1 MFRTINEKQHKGHPL
16 GILNSSDDRL
26 LNRILKLYDAQLK
39 IFESWVSIFW
49 TANYRHDSRHRVK
62 PGHLAALNGHV
73 GVLAELIPTHTMTID
88 EADGNGRTM
97 LTWAAQ
103 NGHVDIVQLLLD
115 KGADVNAQGLW
126 HGSGLHGPSYKGG
139 EYGNALYAASCEG
152 HAEIVQLLLNKGA
165 DVNAQGGKYGNA
177 LYAASIRGNVEIAQL
192 LLDKGAD
199 ANAQGGE
206 YGNALYAAS
215 YEGHAE
221 IVQLLL
227 NKGADVNAQG
237 GKYGNALYAASI
249 RGNVEIAQLLLDKGQ
264 TGNVEI
270 VQLLLDKGADVQRLD
285 SLGRTPLFLAA
296 RGLVRFDTTL
306 CCAMV
311 TERDTINVASDE
323 EERDGGERR
332 QLRPRPKPSNKAIGN
347 RATDNEAIE
356 DEAIDNQATDNAT
369 DDAEVTKRR
378 TKGRGTKSTKQLE
391 RQTSILEQ
399 VLGESQAQAAR
410 IEELQNQVNEL
421 KEAQHATT
429 TEVQALRESIVASTA
444 TAAEQRRAEA
454 SYADVARMSPTS
466 NARPSTTVAPPT
478 QADTL
483 FCTIDLS
490 RIENEQDEQLTPGAV
505 RILTEDKVR
514 AEQGQDNWR
523 CLAVTKDSKKSRIRI
538 ACRNEEELKLVKR
551 VVESKLPRE
560 ARMLRDDLY
569 RVKVNYVKRT
579 VVLDEKDKIRIDIA
593 KQIGQENNVQIAKI
607 SWLSIN
613 GPPKEYG
620 SMAVYLTKAS
630 DAEKLLT
637 DRFIRS
643 GPATEPTSAAGPKF
657 AGDAP
662 EKVTTTALAMRPSSN
677 ASPAEVPM
685 RRSAEIPSIRRGVN
699 YA

>member
-1 MFRTINEKQHKGHPL
+1 
-16 GILNSSDDRL
+16 
-26 LNRILKLYDAQLK
+26 
-39 IFESWVSIFW
+39 
-49 TANYRHDSRHRVK
+49 
-62 PGHLAALNGHV
+62 
-73 GVLAELIPTHTMTID
+73 
-88 EADGNGRTM
+88 
-97 LTWAAQ
+97 
-103 NGHVDIVQLLLD
+103 
-115 KGADVNAQGLW
+115 
-126 HGSGLHGPSYKGG
+126 
-139 EYGNALYAASCEG
+139 
-152 HAEIVQLLLNKGA
+152 
-165 DVNAQGGKYGNA
+165 
-177 LYAASIRGNVEIAQL
+177 
-192 LLDKGAD
+192 
-199 ANAQGGE
+199 
-206 YGNALYAAS
+206 
-215 YEGHAE
+215 
-221 IVQLLL
+221 
-227 NKGADVNAQG
+227 
-237 GKYGNALYAASI
+237 
-249 RGNVEIAQLLLDKGQ
+249 
-264 TGNVEI
+264 
-270 VQLLLDKGADVQRLD
+270 
-285 SLGRTPLFLAA
+285 
-296 RGLVRFDTTL
+296 
-306 CCAMV
+306 MV

-378 TKGRGTKSTKQLE
+378 TKGRGTKSTVRRPISGTNGGQLDGRALLRDMQKQLE

-637 DRFIRS
+637 DRFMYAGGES
-643 GPATEPTSAAGPKF
+643 GRTEVWEHRVRPDQCYNCQQVGTGHRAYQCSRPQVCGGCAREGHHHSTCDEAILKCVPCGGPYASF
-657 AGDAP
+657 SRN
-662 EKVTTTALAMRPSSN
+662 TLNTA
-677 ASPAEVPM
+677 
-685 RRSAEIPSIRRGVN
+685 RRQLRVERRLPDSVGKLSKEGKA
-699 YA
+699 YICR